1 MKKLITTAILAAA
14 AIAAGAAE
22 NIEYDAYVR
31 VNASKDR
38 FAPYMIGSWNSGRAS
53 AGRGIWQGASAIRR
67 VDTSRRFSWGYGAEY
82 IAGYSN
88 GFSYDR
94 YDAATGSWT

>member
-38 FAPYMIGSWNSGRAS
+38 FAPYMIG
-53 AGRGIWQGASAIRR
+53 
-67 VDTSRRFSWGYGAEY
+67 
-82 IAGYSN
+82 
-88 GFSYDR
+88 
-94 YDAATGSWT
+94 

>member
-53 AGRGIWQGASAIRR
+53 AGRGI
-67 VDTSRRFSWGYGAEY
+67 
-82 IAGYSN
+82 
-88 GFSYDR
+88 
-94 YDAATGSWT
+94 